1 MIVSKNA
8 PPARLVRGMSVVQL
22 AIRMLLRDWRAG
34 ELRVLA
40 LALVVAV
47 SSVTSVGFFADRIR
61 QGILRDAHQLLGADV
76 LLDADHAW
84 KPEIPAQIRQA
95 GLAFAE
101 LMSFVSMARSDTASQ
116 LSGVKAVSEGYPLRG
131 RLRIATALNKADEAT
146 TAVPERGSVWVDER
160 LALAL
165 ERKVGESLQLGDAT
179 LRIGAILT
187 LEPDRNASFFNIAP
201 RLLMRIED
209 LPSTGL
215 VQEGSRIRYNLLAAG
230 APEAVRRF
238 VDWVKPRLARGE
250 SLQDLENASPSVRNA
265 IERGEQFVG
274 LTALL
279 AVILAAVA
287 VSLSTRRYTAR
298 HLDGFAVMRCFGATQ
313 ARLLALSACE
323 FVMLG
328 TLASAAG
335 CVLGYIAQFAIA
347 AFVMRFFGADLPAPS
362 PLPALQG
369 VLVGMALLLGFALP
383 PLSQLKNVPA
393 LRVLRR
399 ELGAPAEG
407 ALIAWVSGLAVIGAL
422 LVWQAGSVKLGLV
435 VLGGFATAFLLFG
448 LIAWASLRL
457 VGRAGGSA
465 GITWRYG
472 LANLRRHARANTI
485 QILALALGLTAVLM
499 LSFTLDD
506 LISTWKRKIP
516 PDAPNRF
523 IVNIQAGQ
531 AEGIGA
537 MFRDAGLAAPV
548 IYPMVRG
555 RYVAHNGSP
564 LEVNAMTEHDRRTVE
579 REFNLS
585 FMDVQQP
592 YNTVVAGAWFSGE
605 DTRNG
610 AWSVEEGMARRLG
623 WKLGDTLTWQ
633 VAGRNLTAPI
643 TSIRKLDWD
652 SMRVN
657 FFVIATPALLAEAP
671 ASYVSAFHLPE
682 GRLPFA
688 NSISQHFP
696 NLTLVDMSAILRQAQ
711 LIIDQVVQAVRFVFL
726 FALAAGVLV
735 LYSALLATQDERA
748 QEAALMRALGA
759 SRRQILSAQRA
770 EFLVLGLLSGVLA
783 AAGASAIGWSIAYF
797 VFQFP
802 YQMNAWVWVAGP
814 LAGLACVAWNARAG
828 ARAALNHPPLLA
840 LREA

>member
-1 MIVSKNA
+1 MTAMATPGAAHAMRDLSLL
-8 PPARLVRGMSVVQL
+8 RLAL
-22 AIRMLLRDWRAG
+22 RMLVRDWRAG

-61 QGILRDAHQLLGADV
+61 QGILRDAHQLLGADA

-84 KPEIPAQIRQA
+84 PAEISAEIRKS

-101 LMSFVSMARSDTASQ
+101 LMSFVSMARSDAASQ

-131 RLRIATALNKADEAT
+131 KLRIAMALNAADEAT
-146 TAVPERGSVWVDER
+146 TQVPERGSVWVDER

-165 ERKVGESLQLGDAT
+165 ERKVGDTLQLGEAT

-209 LPSTGL
+209 LPATGL

-230 APEAVRRF
+230 EPDAVKRFEA
-238 VDWVKPRLARGE
+238 WVKPRLGRGE
-250 SLQDLENASPSVRNA
+250 SLQDLENASPSVRNS

-298 HLDGFAVMRCFGATQ
+298 HLNGFAVMRCFGATQ

-323 FVMLG
+323 FVLLG
-328 TLASAAG
+328 AAASVAG
-335 CVLGYIAQFAIA
+335 CVLGFLAQFVIA
-347 AFVMRFFGADLPAPS
+347 AFVTQFVGTALPAPS

-369 VLVGMALLLGFALP
+369 ILVGMALLLGFALP
-383 PLSQLKNVPA
+383 PLLQLKNVPA

-399 ELGAPAEG
+399 DLGAPAEG
-407 ALIAWVSGLAVIGAL
+407 ALVAWTLGLAVIGAL
-422 LVWQAGSVKLGLV
+422 LVWQAGSVRLGLV
-435 VLGGFATAFLLFG
+435 VLAGFAAAFALFG
-448 LIAWASLRL
+448 VIAYAGLRL
-457 VGRAGGSA
+457 AGRAGSGA
-465 GITWRYG
+465 GVTWRYG
-472 LANLRRHARANTI
+472 MANLKRHARANTV
-485 QILALALGLTAVLM
+485 QILALAVGLTALLM

-516 PDAPNRF
+516 PEAPNRF
-523 IVNIQAGQ
+523 IVNIQPGQ
-531 AEGIGA
+531 AADIGA
-537 MFRDAGLAAPV
+537 MFKDAGIAAPA

-555 RYVAHNGSP
+555 RYVAHNGRQ
-564 LEVNAMTEHDRRTVE
+564 LEVSALNEHDRHTVE

-585 FMDVQQP
+585 FMESQQP
-592 YNTVVAGAWFSGE
+592 YNSVIAGAWFSAA
-605 DTRNG
+605 DLRAG
-610 AWSVEEGMARRLG
+610 AVSVEEGMARRLG
-623 WKLGDTLTWQ
+623 WNLGDTLTWQ
-633 VAGRNLTAPI
+633 VAGRNFTAPI

-657 FFVIATPALLAEAP
+657 FFVIATPPLLADAP
-671 ASYVSAFHLPE
+671 ASYISAFHLPE
-682 GRLPFA
+682 GRLAFA
-688 NSISQHFP
+688 NSISQRFP

-726 FALAAGVLV
+726 FALAAGLLV

-748 QEAALMRALGA
+748 QESALMRALGA
-759 SRRQILSAQRA
+759 SRRQILAAQRA
-770 EFLVLGLLSGVLA
+770 EFLVLGLSSGLLA
-783 AAGASAIGWSIAYF
+783 AAGASAIGWSIARF

-802 YQMNAWVWVAGP
+802 YQMNAWVWLAGP

-828 ARAALNHPPLLA
+828 ARAALDHPPLLV

>member
-1 MIVSKNA
+1 
-8 PPARLVRGMSVVQL
+8 
-22 AIRMLLRDWRAG
+22 MLLRDWRAG

-47 SSVTSVGFFADRIR
+47 TSVTSVGFFADRIR
-61 QGILRDAHQLLGADV
+61 QAILRDAHQLLGADV

-84 KPEIPAQIRQA
+84 SREIPTEAKRR
-95 GLAFAE
+95 GLSFAE
-101 LMSFVSMARSDTASQ
+101 AMIFVSMARSDAASQ

-131 RLRIATALNKADEAT
+131 RMRIATSLNVPDEAT
-146 TAVPERGSVWVDER
+146 TSVPERGSVWVDER

-165 ERKVGESLQLGDAT
+165 GRKVGESLQLGDST

-209 LPSTGL
+209 VAATGL
-215 VQEGSRIRYNLLAAG
+215 VQTGSRIRYNLLAAG
-230 APEAVRRF
+230 EPEPVKQF
-238 VDWVKPRLARGE
+238 ETWVKPRLARGE
-250 SLQDLENASPSVRNA
+250 SLQSLENASPSVRDS
-265 IERGEQFVG
+265 IQRGEQFVG

-298 HLDGFAVMRCFGATQ
+298 HLNGFAVMRCLGATQ

-323 FVMLG
+323 FTMLG
-328 TLASAAG
+328 AAASLAG
-335 CVLGYIAQFAIA
+335 CVIGFLAQYAIA
-347 AFVMRFFGADLPAPS
+347 AFVAQFIGTVLPTPS

-369 VLVGMALLLGFALP
+369 MSVGMALLLGFALP
-383 PLSQLKNVPA
+383 PLLQLKNVPA

-399 ELGAPAEG
+399 DLGAPSQSASLG
-407 ALIAWVSGLAVIGAL
+407 WGLGLIVIGSL
-422 LVWQAGSVKLGLV
+422 LVWQAGSMKLGLV
-435 VLGGFATAFLLFG
+435 VLAGFAGAFALFG
-448 LIAWASLRL
+448 VMAYGSLL
-457 VGRAGGSA
+457 LAGRAGSGA
-465 GITWRYG
+465 GVTWRYG
-472 LANLRRHARANTI
+472 MASLKRHARGNTV

-506 LISTWKRKIP
+506 LISTWKRKVP
-516 PDAPNRF
+516 ADAPNRF
-523 IVNIQAGQ
+523 IVNIQPDQVGDL
-531 AEGIGA
+531 GKL
-537 MFRDAGLAAPV
+537 FREAGLPTPN
-548 IYPMVRG
+548 IFPMIRG
-555 RYVAHNGSP
+555 RYVEYNGKP
-564 LEVNAMTEHDRRTVE
+564 LDVDAMEERERRTVE

-585 FMDVQQP
+585 YMDAPPPGNVFV
-592 YNTVVAGAWFSGE
+592 NGTWFGAGE
-605 DTRNG
+605 LQNG
-610 AWSVEEGMARRLG
+610 GLSVEEGIAKRLG

-633 VAGRNLTAPI
+633 VGGRNFTAPI

-652 SMRVN
+652 SMQVN
-657 FFVIATPALLAEAP
+657 FFVVATPKLLAEAP
-671 ASYVSAFHLPE
+671 ASFISAFHLPE
-682 GRLPFA
+682 GRLAFA
-688 NSISQHFP
+688 NSIAQRFP

-711 LIIDQVVQAVRFVFL
+711 VIIDQVVQAVRFVFL

-759 SRRQILSAQRA
+759 SRRQIVAAQRA
-770 EFLVLGLLSGVLA
+770 EFLVLGLVAGVLA
-783 AAGASAIGWSIAYF
+783 ASGASAIGWSIAHF

-802 YQMNAWVWVAGP
+802 YQINGWVWLAGP

-828 ARAALNHPPLLA
+828 ARAALDHPPLLV

>member
-1 MIVSKNA
+1 MNSKA
-8 PPARLVRGMSVVQL
+8 ILVADTAMQDLTPFKL
-22 AIRMLLRDWRAG
+22 ALRMLARDWRAG

-47 SSVTSVGFFADRIR
+47 TSVTSVGFFADRIR

-84 KPEIPAQIRQA
+84 PPEIPAQIRQSS
-95 GLAFAE
+95 LAFAE
-101 LMSFVSMARSDTASQ
+101 LMSFVSMARSESASQ

-131 RLRIATALNKADEAT
+131 RLRIATALNTADEAT
-146 TAVPERGSVWVDER
+146 AAVPERGSVWVDER

-165 ERKVGESLQLGDAT
+165 ERKVGESLQLGESS

-209 LPSTGL
+209 VAATGL
-215 VQEGSRIRYNLLAAG
+215 VQPGSRIRYNLLAAG
-230 APEAVRRF
+230 DPEAVKQF
-238 VDWVKPRLARGE
+238 EAWVKPRLARGE
-250 SLQDLENASPSVRNA
+250 SLQNLENASPNVRNS

-287 VSLSTRRYTAR
+287 ISLSTRRYTAR

-323 FVMLG
+323 FIMLG
-328 TLASAAG
+328 AAASAAG
-335 CVLGYIAQFAIA
+335 CVLGFFAQFVIA
-347 AFVMRFFGADLPAPS
+347 AFVAQFVGTDMPAPS
-362 PLPALQG
+362 PLPAVQG
-369 VLVGMALLLGFALP
+369 ILVGMALLLGFALP
-383 PLSQLKNVPA
+383 PLLQLKNVPA

-399 ELGAPAEG
+399 ELGAPGEG
-407 ALIAWVSGLAVIGAL
+407 ALLAWASGLAVIGAL
-422 LVWQAGSVKLGLV
+422 LVWQAGSVRLGLV
-435 VLGGFATAFLLFG
+435 VLAGFAAAFALFG
-448 LIAWASLRL
+448 GIGYAGLRFA
-457 VGRAGGSA
+457 GRAGRGA

-472 LANLRRHARANTI
+472 MANLKRHARANTI

-531 AEGIGA
+531 VEDIGA
-537 MFRDAGLAAPV
+537 MFRAEGIAAPA

-555 RYVAHNGSP
+555 RYVAHNGRQVD
-564 LEVNAMTEHDRRTVE
+564 VNAFNEHERRTVE

-585 FMDVQQP
+585 YMDVQQQ
-592 YNTVVAGAWFSGE
+592 YNTVVAGAWFSAADRRG
-605 DTRNG
+605 G
-610 AWSVEEGMARRLG
+610 ALSVEEGMARRLG
-623 WKLGDTLTWQ
+623 WQLGDTLTWQ
-633 VAGRNLTAPI
+633 VAGRNFSAPI

-657 FFVIATPALLAEAP
+657 FFVIATPPLLADAP
-671 ASYVSAFHLPE
+671 ASYISAFHLPE
-682 GRLPFA
+682 GRLKFA
-688 NSISQHFP
+688 NSISQRFP

-759 SRRQILSAQRA
+759 SRNQILAAQRA
-770 EFLVLGLLSGVLA
+770 EFLVLGLLSGLLA
-783 AAGASAIGWSIAYF
+783 AAGASAIGWSIARF

-802 YQMNAWVWVAGP
+802 YQMNAWVWLAGP